1 VNSLRARLIAGVVGL
16 VTVIWLGVTLAAWL
30 ETRHETEEILDA
42 HLAQAAA
49 LLTAFVGHEA
59 DELDEH
65 LPTNRYL
72 HKVTFQVWDGGRK
85 LLVHSANAPDHRLS
99 ASDHG
104 FSDASFDGDRWRV
117 FSQWSD
123 DGRYLVQVGETFD
136 VRDDISRE
144 LAGHLLAPLAVALP
158 LLALGLALLIG
169 RGLRPLSTLADDI
182 GRRDANRLDQVDTA
196 RAPSELKPVLDR
208 LNQLFARLS
217 RSIELERRFTADTAH
232 ELRTPLAAMRTHAQV
247 AQGATSVDER
257 EAAISHV
264 IEATDRATHLLEQ
277 LLTLA
282 RLDAPA
288 ASQSFVACDLR
299 QIARTVLAA
308 AAPAALLKQIE
319 VELVE
324 GPSVAVP
331 GDPTLLGVLLR
342 NLIDNAVRYSPPK
355 VGVGVTAGL
364 TAAGEPFVAVSDQGP
379 GIPPAERSRV
389 LDRFHRIAGSG
400 ASGSGL
406 GLSIVAR
413 IAELHGAR
421 LELDSSPDGKGL
433 GARVVFSSRGS
444 TVKDRPSQPPRAG
457 R

>member
-1 VNSLRARLIAGVVGL
+1 MLFR
-16 VTVIWLGVTLAAWL
+16 
-30 ETRHETEEILDA
+30 
-42 HLAQAAA
+42 
-49 LLTAFVGHEA
+49 
-59 DELDEH
+59 
-65 LPTNRYL
+65 
-72 HKVTFQVWDGGRK
+72 
-85 LLVHSANAPDHRLS
+85 
-99 ASDHG
+99 
-104 FSDASFDGDRWRV
+104 SF
-117 FSQWSD
+117 
-123 DGRYLVQVGETFD
+123 
-136 VRDDISRE
+136 
-144 LAGHLLAPLAVALP
+144 
-158 LLALGLALLIG
+158 
-169 RGLRPLSTLADDI
+169 
-182 GRRDANRLDQVDTA
+182 
-196 RAPSELKPVLDR
+196 
-208 LNQLFARLS
+208 
-217 RSIELERRFTADTAH
+217 
-232 ELRTPLAAMRTHAQV
+232 
-247 AQGATSVDER
+247 
-257 EAAISHV
+257 
-264 IEATDRATHLLEQ
+264 
-277 LLTLA
+277 
-282 RLDAPA
+282 
-288 ASQSFVACDLR
+288 
-299 QIARTVLAA
+299 
-308 AAPAALLKQIE
+308 E

-421 LELDSSPDGKGL
+421 LELDSGPDGKGL